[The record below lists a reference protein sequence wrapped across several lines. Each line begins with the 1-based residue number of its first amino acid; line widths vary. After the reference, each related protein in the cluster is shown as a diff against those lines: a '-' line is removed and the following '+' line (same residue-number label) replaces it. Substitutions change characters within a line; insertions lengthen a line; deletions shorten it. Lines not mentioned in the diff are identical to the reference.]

1 MLLRCYVSAE
11 FIDVENLVTKPEE
24 DEPETPGDG
33 D

>member
-11 FIDVENLVTKPEE
+11 FIVENLVTKPEE